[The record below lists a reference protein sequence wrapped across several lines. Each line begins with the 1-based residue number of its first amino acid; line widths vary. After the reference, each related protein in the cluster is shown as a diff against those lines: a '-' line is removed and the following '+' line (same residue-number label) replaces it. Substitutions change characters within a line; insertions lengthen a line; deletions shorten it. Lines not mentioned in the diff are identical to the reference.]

1 MTIALTIF
9 DSIYDNSTSKRVDYN
24 NFDQFEQIL
33 YKLANEKTF
42 KQKKDAP
49 LISPATYVENSK
61 RANAN
66 VVAWGGF
73 GIVDVDDYVGN
84 VEDIHRQYEE
94 YRYVCYSTASSTKEN
109 PKFRLVFPL
118 TKWVDSEQIKHF
130 WYALNKEI
138 GDIADVQTKDLSRM
152 YYIPATYEGAYNF
165 IFSHDGKV
173 MNPDE
178 LMEKH
183 RYISNSSDSFFDR
196 LPPAIREGLIEHRKQ
211 QLNNTNF
218 SWSGYADCP
227 FVNKRQVEEYKAITG
242 GGWYYKMYQIMV
254 STASNAMKRG
264 YPITAQEIAY
274 ICRDLDNNT
283 GMWYGSRDLNKEADR
298 AIEYIFRSNI

>member
-1 MTIALTIF
+1 MVSLTIF
-9 DSIYDNSTSKRVDYN
+9 DSIYDNNTSKRVDYKD
-24 NFDQFEQIL
+24 FDQFEQIL
-33 YKLANEKTF
+33 YKLAKEKSF

-49 LISPATYVENSK
+49 LISPATYVESSK

-73 GIVDVDDYVGN
+73 GIVDVDDYVGT
-84 VEDIHRQYEE
+84 VEDIQKQYEE
-94 YRYVCYSTASSTKEN
+94 YRYICYSTASSTKEN

-118 TKWVDSEQIKHF
+118 TKWVDNEQIKHF

-152 YYIPATYEGAYNF
+152 YYIPATYEGAHNF
-165 IFSHDGKV
+165 IFSHDGKI
-173 MNPDE
+173 MDPDE

-183 RYISNSSDSFFDR
+183 RYISTSDSFFDR
-196 LPPAIREGLIEHRKQ
+196 LPESIRNGLIEHRKQ
-211 QLNNTNF
+211 QLNNKDFTWT
-218 SWSGYADCP
+218 SYRDCP
-227 FVNKRQVEEYKAITG
+227 FVNQRQVEEYKKISGT
-242 GGWYYKMYQIMV
+242 GWYYKMYQIMV
-254 STASNAMKRG
+254 TVAGNATKRG

>member
-1 MTIALTIF
+1 MVSLTIF
-9 DSIYDNSTSKRVDYN
+9 DSIYDNNTSKRVDYKD
-24 NFDQFEQIL
+24 FDQFEQIL
-33 YKLANEKTF
+33 YKLAKEKSF

-49 LISPATYVENSK
+49 LISPATYVESSK

-84 VEDIHRQYEE
+84 VEDIQKQYES

-118 TKWVDSEQIKHF
+118 TKWVDNEQIKHF

-152 YYIPATYEGAYNF
+152 YYIPATYEGAHNF
-165 IFSHDGKV
+165 IFSHDGKI
-173 MNPDE
+173 MDPDE

-183 RYISNSSDSFFDR
+183 RYISTSDSFFDR
-196 LPPAIREGLIEHRKQ
+196 LPESIRNGLIEHRKQ
-211 QLNNTNF
+211 QLNNKDFT
-218 SWSGYADCP
+218 WSSYRDCP
-227 FVNKRQVEEYKAITG
+227 FVNQRQVEEYKKITDT
-242 GGWYYKMYQIMV
+242 GWYYKMYQIMV
-254 STASNAMKRG
+254 TVAGNATKRG

-274 ICRDLDNNT
+274 ICRDLDNDT
-283 GMWYGSRDLNKEADR
+283 GGWYGKRDLTKEADR

>member
-1 MTIALTIF
+1 MVSLTIF
-9 DSIYDNSTSKRVDYN
+9 DSIYDNNTSKRVDYKD
-24 NFDQFEQIL
+24 FDQFEQIL
-33 YKLANEKTF
+33 YKLAKEKTF

-73 GIVDVDDYVGN
+73 GIVDVDDYVGDI
-84 VEDIHRQYEE
+84 EDIHKQYEE

-138 GDIADVQTKDLSRM
+138 GDIADAQTKDLSRM

-165 IFSHDGKV
+165 IFSHEGKV

-183 RYISNSSDSFFDR
+183 RYISTSDSFFDR
-196 LPPAIREGLIEHRKQ
+196 LPESIRNGLIEHRKQ
-211 QLNNTNF
+211 QLNNKDFTWT
-218 SWSGYADCP
+218 SYRDCP
-227 FVNKRQVEEYKAITG
+227 FVNQRQVEEYKKISGT
-242 GGWYYKMYQIMV
+242 GWYYKMYQIMV
-254 STASNAMKRG
+254 TVAGNATKRG

-274 ICRDLDNNT
+274 ICRDLDNDT
-283 GMWYGSRDLNKEADR
+283 GGWYGKRDLTKEADR

>member
-9 DSIYDNSTSKRVDYN
+9 DSIYDNTTSKRIDYKS
-24 NFDQFEQIL
+24 FDEFEQVL
-33 YKLANEKTF
+33 YKLAKSKKF

-49 LISPATYVENSK
+49 LISPATYVESSK

-84 VEDIHRQYEE
+84 IEDIHKQYEE
-94 YRYVCYSTASSTKEN
+94 YKYVCYSTASSTKEN

-118 TKWVDSEQIKHF
+118 TKWVDNEQIKHF

-138 GDIADVQTKDLSRM
+138 GDIADAQTKDLSRM

-173 MNPDE
+173 MDPE
-178 LMEKH
+178 VLMEKH
-183 RYISNSSDSFFDR
+183 RYISTSDSFFDR
-196 LPPAIREGLIEHRKQ
+196 LPEAIRNGLIEHRKQ
-211 QLNNTNF
+211 QLNNKDF
-218 SWSGYADCP
+218 SWSGYRDCP
-227 FVNKRQVEEYKAITG
+227 FVNQRQIEEYKQITDT
-242 GGWYYKMYQIMV
+242 GWYYKMYQIMV
-254 STASNAMKRG
+254 TVAGNATKRG

-274 ICRDLDNNT
+274 LCRDLDNDT
-283 GMWYGSRDLNKEADR
+283 GGWYGKRDMVKEADR

>member
-1 MTIALTIF
+1 MVSLTIF
-9 DSIYDNSTSKRVDYN
+9 DSIYDNNTSKRVDYKD
-24 NFDQFEQIL
+24 FDQFEQIL
-33 YKLANEKTF
+33 YKLAKEKSF

-49 LISPATYVENSK
+49 LISPATYVESSK

-73 GIVDVDDYVGN
+73 GIVDVDDYVGS
-84 VEDIHRQYEE
+84 VEDIQKQYEE

-118 TKWVDSEQIKHF
+118 TKWVDNEQIKHF

-152 YYIPATYEGAYNF
+152 YYIPATYEGSHNF
-165 IFSHDGKV
+165 IFSHDGKI
-173 MNPDE
+173 MDPDE

-183 RYISNSSDSFFDR
+183 RYISTSDSFFDR
-196 LPPAIREGLIEHRKQ
+196 LPESIRNGLIEHRKQ
-211 QLNNTNF
+211 QLNNKDFTWT
-218 SWSGYADCP
+218 SYRDCP
-227 FVNKRQVEEYKAITG
+227 FVNQRQVEEYKKITDT
-242 GGWYYKMYQIMV
+242 GWYYKMYQIMV
-254 STASNAMKRG
+254 TVAGNATKRG

-274 ICRDLDNNT
+274 ICRDLDNDT
-283 GMWYGSRDLNKEADR
+283 GGWYGKRDLVKEADR

>member
-1 MTIALTIF
+1 MTLALTIF

-24 NFDQFEQIL
+24 DFDQFEQIL

-73 GIVDVDDYVGN
+73 GIVDVDDYVGDI
-84 VEDIHRQYEE
+84 EDIHKQYED

-118 TKWVDSEQIKHF
+118 TKWVESEQIKHF

-138 GDIADVQTKDLSRM
+138 GDIADAQTKDLSRM
-152 YYIPATYEGAYNF
+152 YYIPATYNGAYNF

-183 RYISNSSDSFFDR
+183 RYISTNDSFFDR
-196 LPPAIREGLIEHRKQ
+196 LPEAIRNGLIEHRKQ
-211 QLNNTNF
+211 QLNNTDF
-218 SWSGYADCP
+218 SWSGYRDCP
-227 FVNKRQVEEYKAITG
+227 FVNKRQVEEYKQLSGT
-242 GGWYYKMYQIMV
+242 GWYYKMYQIMI
-254 STASNAMKRG
+254 SIASNTMKRG

-274 ICRDLDNNT
+274 ICRDLDNDT
-283 GMWYGSRDLNKEADR
+283 GGWYGKRDLTKEADR

>member
-1 MTIALTIF
+1 MAISLTIF
-9 DSIYDNSTSKRVDYN
+9 DSIYDNNTSKRVDYD

-33 YKLANEKTF
+33 YKLATEKSF

-61 RANAN
+61 RANDN

-73 GIVDVDDYVGN
+73 GIVDVDDYVGDI
-84 VEDIHRQYEE
+84 EDIHKQYEE

-118 TKWVDSEQIKHF
+118 TKWVDKEQIKHF

-138 GDIADVQTKDLSRM
+138 GDIADAQTKDLSRM
-152 YYIPATYEGAYNF
+152 YYIPATYNGAYNF
-165 IFSHDGKV
+165 IFSHEGKV
-173 MNPDE
+173 MNPEE

-183 RYISNSSDSFFDR
+183 RYISTNDSFFDR
-196 LPPAIREGLIEHRKQ
+196 LPEAIRDGLIQHRKS
-211 QLNNTNF
+211 QLNNTDF
-218 SWSGYADCP
+218 SWSSYRDCP
-227 FVNKRQVEEYKAITG
+227 FVNKRQVEEYKQLSGT
-242 GGWYYKMYQIMV
+242 GWYYKMYQIMI
-254 STASNAMKRG
+254 SIASNAMKRG

-274 ICRDLDNNT
+274 VCRDLDNDT
-283 GMWYGSRDLNKEADR
+283 GGWYGKRDLTKEADR

>member
-24 NFDQFEQIL
+24 DFDQFEQIL
-33 YKLANEKTF
+33 YKLANEKHF

-73 GIVDVDDYVGN
+73 GIVDVDDYVGDI
-84 VEDIHRQYEE
+84 EDIHKQYEK

-118 TKWVDSEQIKHF
+118 TKWVNNEQIKHF

-138 GDIADVQTKDLSRM
+138 GDIADAQTKDLSRM
-152 YYIPATYEGAYNF
+152 YYIPGTYLNAYNF

-173 MNPDE
+173 MDPDE

-183 RYISNSSDSFFDR
+183 RYISTNDSFFDR
-196 LPPAIREGLIEHRKQ
+196 LPEAIRDGLIQHRKS
-211 QLNNTNF
+211 QLNNTDF
-218 SWSGYADCP
+218 SWSSYRDCP
-227 FVNKRQVEEYKAITG
+227 FVNKRQVEEYKQLSGT
-242 GGWYYKMYQIMV
+242 GWYYKMYQIMI
-254 STASNAMKRG
+254 SIASNAMKRG

-274 ICRDLDNNT
+274 ICRDLDNDT
-283 GMWYGSRDLNKEADR
+283 GGWYGKRDLTKEADR

>member
-1 MTIALTIF
+1 MTLALTIF

-24 NFDQFEQIL
+24 DFDQFEQIL

-73 GIVDVDDYVGN
+73 GIVDVDDYVGDI
-84 VEDIHRQYEE
+84 EDIHKQYED

-118 TKWVDSEQIKHF
+118 TKWVESEQIKHF

-138 GDIADVQTKDLSRM
+138 GDIADAQTKDLSRM
-152 YYIPATYEGAYNF
+152 YYIPATYNGAYNF

-183 RYISNSSDSFFDR
+183 RYISTNDSFFDR
-196 LPPAIREGLIEHRKQ
+196 LPEAIRNGLIEHRKQ
-211 QLNNTNF
+211 QLNNTDF
-218 SWSGYADCP
+218 SWSGYRDCP
-227 FVNKRQVEEYKAITG
+227 FVNKRQVEEYKQLSGT
-242 GGWYYKMYQIMV
+242 GWYYKMYQIMI
-254 STASNAMKRG
+254 SIASNAMKRG

-274 ICRDLDNNT
+274 ICRDLDNDT
-283 GMWYGSRDLNKEADR
+283 GGWYGKRDLTKEADR

>member
-1 MTIALTIF
+1 MVSLTIF
-9 DSIYDNSTSKRVDYN
+9 DSIYDNNTSKRVDYKD
-24 NFDQFEQIL
+24 FDQFEQIL
-33 YKLANEKTF
+33 YKLAKEKTF

-73 GIVDVDDYVGN
+73 GIVDVDDYVGDI
-84 VEDIHRQYEE
+84 EDIHKQYEE
-94 YRYVCYSTASSTKEN
+94 YQYVCYSTASSTKEN

-138 GDIADVQTKDLSRM
+138 GDIADAQTKDLSRM
-152 YYIPATYEGAYNF
+152 YYIPGTYLNAYNF
-165 IFSHDGKV
+165 IFSHEGKV
-173 MNPDE
+173 MDPDE

-183 RYISNSSDSFFDR
+183 RYISTNDSFFDR
-196 LPPAIREGLIEHRKQ
+196 LPQAIRDGLIQHRKS
-211 QLNNTNF
+211 QLNNTDF
-218 SWSGYADCP
+218 SWSSYRDCP
-227 FVNKRQVEEYKAITG
+227 FVNKRQVEEYKQLSGT
-242 GGWYYKMYQIMV
+242 GWYYKMYQIMI
-254 STASNAMKRG
+254 SIASNAMKRG

-274 ICRDLDNNT
+274 ICRDLDNDT
-283 GMWYGSRDLNKEADR
+283 GGWYGKRDLTKEADR

>member
-24 NFDQFEQIL
+24 DFDQFEQIL

-73 GIVDVDDYVGN
+73 GIVDVDDYVGDI
-84 VEDIHRQYEE
+84 EDIHKQYED

-138 GDIADVQTKDLSRM
+138 GDIADAQTKDLSRM
-152 YYIPATYEGAYNF
+152 YYIPATYQGAYNF

-183 RYISNSSDSFFDR
+183 RYISTNDSFFDR
-196 LPPAIREGLIEHRKQ
+196 LPEAIRNGLIEHRKQ
-211 QLNNTNF
+211 QLNNTDF
-218 SWSGYADCP
+218 SWSGYRDCP
-227 FVNKRQVEEYKAITG
+227 FVNKRQVEEYKQLSGT
-242 GGWYYKMYQIMV
+242 GWYYKMYQIMI
-254 STASNAMKRG
+254 SIASNAMKRG

-274 ICRDLDNNT
+274 ICRDLDNDT
-283 GMWYGSRDLNKEADR
+283 GGWYGKRDLTKEADR

>member
-1 MTIALTIF
+1 MVSLTIF
-9 DSIYDNSTSKRVDYN
+9 DSIYDNNTSKRVDYKD
-24 NFDQFEQIL
+24 FDQFEQIL
-33 YKLANEKTF
+33 YKLAKEKSF

-49 LISPATYVENSK
+49 LISPATYVESSK

-73 GIVDVDDYVGN
+73 GIVDVDDYVGT
-84 VEDIHRQYEE
+84 VEDIQKQYEE
-94 YRYVCYSTASSTKEN
+94 YRYICYSTASSTKEN

-118 TKWVDSEQIKHF
+118 TKWVDNEQIKHF

-152 YYIPATYEGAYNF
+152 YYIPATYEGAHNF
-165 IFSHDGKV
+165 IFSHDGKI
-173 MNPDE
+173 MDPDE

-183 RYISNSSDSFFDR
+183 RYISTSDSFFDR
-196 LPPAIREGLIEHRKQ
+196 LPESIRNGLIEHRKQ
-211 QLNNTNF
+211 QLNNKDFTWT
-218 SWSGYADCP
+218 SYRDCP
-227 FVNKRQVEEYKAITG
+227 FVNQRQVEEYKKITG
-242 GGWYYKMYQIMV
+242 TGWYYKMYQIMV
-254 STASNAMKRG
+254 TVAGNATKRG

-274 ICRDLDNNT
+274 ICRDLDNDT
-283 GMWYGSRDLNKEADR
+283 GGWYGKRDLTKEADR

>member
-1 MTIALTIF
+1 MVSLTIF
-9 DSIYDNSTSKRVDYN
+9 ASIYDNNTSKRVDYKD
-24 NFDQFEQIL
+24 FDQFEQIL
-33 YKLANEKTF
+33 YKLAKEKTF

-84 VEDIHRQYEE
+84 VEDIQKQYEE

-118 TKWVDSEQIKHF
+118 TKWVDNEQIKHF

-152 YYIPATYEGAYNF
+152 YYIPATYEGAHNF
-165 IFSHDGKV
+165 IFSHDGKI
-173 MNPDE
+173 MDPDE

-183 RYISNSSDSFFDR
+183 RYISTSDSFFDR
-196 LPPAIREGLIEHRKQ
+196 LPEVIRNGLIEHRKQ
-211 QLNNTNF
+211 QLNNTDF
-218 SWSGYADCP
+218 TWSSYRDCP
-227 FVNKRQVEEYKAITG
+227 FVNQRQVEEYKKITDT
-242 GGWYYKMYQIMV
+242 GWYYKMYQIMV
-254 STASNAMKRG
+254 TVAGNATKRG

-274 ICRDLDNNT
+274 ICRDLDNDT
-283 GMWYGSRDLNKEADR
+283 GGWYGKRDLVKEADR

>member
-1 MTIALTIF
+1 MVSLTIF
-9 DSIYDNSTSKRVDYN
+9 DSIYDNNTSKRVDYKD
-24 NFDQFEQIL
+24 FDQFEQIL
-33 YKLANEKTF
+33 YKLAKEKSF

-84 VEDIHRQYEE
+84 VEDIQKQYES

-118 TKWVDSEQIKHF
+118 TKWVDNEQIKHF

-152 YYIPATYEGAYNF
+152 YYIPATYEGAHNF
-165 IFSHDGKV
+165 IFSHDGKI
-173 MNPDE
+173 MDPDE

-183 RYISNSSDSFFDR
+183 RYISTSDSFFDR
-196 LPPAIREGLIEHRKQ
+196 LPESIRNGLIEHRKQ
-211 QLNNTNF
+211 QLNNKDFT
-218 SWSGYADCP
+218 WSSYRDCP
-227 FVNKRQVEEYKAITG
+227 FVNQRQVEEYKKISGT
-242 GGWYYKMYQIMV
+242 GWYYKMYQIMV
-254 STASNAMKRG
+254 TVAGNATKRG

-274 ICRDLDNNT
+274 ICRDLDNDT
-283 GMWYGSRDLNKEADR
+283 GGWYGKRDLTKEADR